1 MNAYIPMQHMQIF
14 TIPDQI
20 LTHSSFHIA
29 IIPMIYAPFDMFV
42 LMFTVLVDE
51 NNNPIDPQE
60 FPKPNNAGR
69 SRYLRPNSLFGLFDF
84 ISIMCVSHWQFIGSP
99 ICLVM
104 HFFSIFQF
112 AIVCVLDKCYSYVWL
127 TLSYTNLLEPSVVP
141 PLELACLPVTELSP
155 DCPTVDLPRIVPS
168 EISDNKT
175 ICKLALSLH
184 DKETDAIKHRYV
196 KL

>member
-1 MNAYIPMQHMQIF
+1 
-14 TIPDQI
+14 
-20 LTHSSFHIA
+20 
-29 IIPMIYAPFDMFV
+29 MIYAPFDVFVFMFA
-42 LMFTVLVDE
+42 VLVDE

-60 FPKPNNAGR
+60 LAKPSNAGG
-69 SRYLRPNSLFGLFDF
+69 LRFLKPNSLFDLFDS
-84 ISIMCVSHWQFIGSP
+84 IPIMCIIHWPFIESP
-99 ICLVM
+99 IFWCSLAFLHISVC
-104 HFFSIFQF
+104 HFSI
-112 AIVCVLDKCYSYVWL
+112 ACVPYKSNSHVWL
-127 TLSYTNLLEPSVVP
+127 TSSYANLLEPSVVP

-155 DCPTVDLPRIVPS
+155 DHPTVDLPRIVPS